1 MHITHCIYLLLNS
14 RFFSIFSTTFLLVTL
29 TSFKL
34 HTIKQFSFS
43 IIYFTIC
50 ALALE
55 FIPVSYHI
63 QSIIVIFFIICFLF
77 LSRRKQIITYE
88 DYLFSIVS
96 SFFVF
101 SVLYA
106 FQGFCIIKHIQL
118 NSYSFIVSIL
128 KITLSILLHFFLY
141 PPKNVYIEKQSN
153 IFTCII
159 IFIISDFTFLST
171 CYFTD
176 TSNSFKFLLSIS
188 FIFICII
195 ISFLSCHNHFQ
206 DLRIKEYNAKM
217 QLLSITH
224 EQMFLTQ
231 NQIEK
236 YTNFKHD
243 LIHKLSDLNTEFSNH
258 DSISFQNSIDKIISE
273 LDNDPIHFYST
284 NTLINTIL
292 NYKTQRYPFITIQS
306 EIHIQSTLNSEII
319 SDLCIII
326 SRLIDH
332 CSSEIDCSQSP
343 AVINIKCVQSKT
355 QIALSFTF
363 KSLNIDT
370 LKSNNSFE
378 LLNYIVKKHYGTIQ
392 QSLQEN
398 NTILI
403 LLNHNHKN
411 ASI

>member
-1 MHITHCIYLLLNS
+1 MHITNCIYLLLNS
-14 RFFSIFSTTFLLVTL
+14 RFFSIFSTTFLLVMLSFSRFPTL
-29 TSFKL
+29 
-34 HTIKQFSFS
+34 KQFLFS

-50 ALALE
+50 ALTIE
-55 FIPVSYHI
+55 FIPVSYYI

-77 LSRRKQIITYE
+77 FSRRKQTIRFE
-88 DYLFSIVS
+88 SYLFSVS
-96 SFFVF
+96 SLFFVF

-106 FQGFCIIKHIQL
+106 FQGFCTIKHIQL
-118 NSYSFIVSIL
+118 NSYFFIVSIL
-128 KITLSILLHFFLY
+128 KITLPVLLNFSIY

-176 TSNSFKFLLSIS
+176 TSYSFKFLLSIS
-188 FIFICII
+188 FIFICTI
-195 ISFLSCHNHFQ
+195 ISFLVCHNHFQ

-236 YTNFKHD
+236 YMNFKHD

-258 DSISFQNSIDKIISE
+258 DSISCQNSIDKIISE

-292 NYKTQRYPFITIQS
+292 NYKTERYPFITIQS

-326 SRLIDH
+326 SRLIDY
-332 CSSEIDCSQSP
+332 CSSEIDCGQSS
-343 AVINIKCVQSKT
+343 AVINLKCIQSKT
-355 QIALSFTF
+355 QIALSFAF
-363 KSLNIDT
+363 KSLNIDN

-378 LLNYIVKKHYGTIQ
+378 LLNYIVKKNYGTIQ

-403 LLNHNHKN
+403 LLNQKN

>member
-1 MHITHCIYLLLNS
+1 MHITNCIYLLLNS
-14 RFFSIFSTTFLLVTL
+14 RFFSIFSTTFLLVMLSFSRFPTL
-29 TSFKL
+29 
-34 HTIKQFSFS
+34 KQFLFS

-50 ALALE
+50 ALTIE
-55 FIPVSYHI
+55 FIPVSYYI

-77 LSRRKQIITYE
+77 FSRRKQTIRFE
-88 DYLFSIVS
+88 SYLFSVS
-96 SFFVF
+96 SLFFVF

-106 FQGFCIIKHIQL
+106 FQGFCTIKHIQL
-118 NSYSFIVSIL
+118 NSYFFIISIL
-128 KITLSILLHFFLY
+128 KITFPILLHLSLY
-141 PPKNVYIEKQSN
+141 PPKNVHIEKQSK

-176 TSNSFKFLLSIS
+176 TSYSFKFLLSIS
-188 FIFICII
+188 FIFICTI
-195 ISFLSCHNHFQ
+195 ISFLACHNHFQ

-236 YTNFKHD
+236 YMNFKHD

-292 NYKTQRYPFITIQS
+292 NYKTERYPFITIQS

-326 SRLIDH
+326 SRLIDY
-332 CSSEIDCSQSP
+332 CSSEIDCGQSS
-343 AVINIKCVQSKT
+343 AVINLKCIQSKT
-355 QIALSFTF
+355 QIALSFAF
-363 KSLNIDT
+363 KSLNIDN

-378 LLNYIVKKHYGTIQ
+378 LLNYIVKKNYGTIQ

-403 LLNHNHKN
+403 LLNQKN

>member
-1 MHITHCIYLLLNS
+1 MHITNCIYLLLNS
-14 RFFSIFSTTFLLVTL
+14 RFFSIFSTTFLLVMLSFSRFPTL
-29 TSFKL
+29 
-34 HTIKQFSFS
+34 KQFLFS

-50 ALALE
+50 ALTIE
-55 FIPVSYHI
+55 FIPVSYYI

-77 LSRRKQIITYE
+77 FSRRKQTIRFE
-88 DYLFSIVS
+88 SYLFSVS
-96 SFFVF
+96 SLFFVF

-106 FQGFCIIKHIQL
+106 FQGFCTIKHIQL
-118 NSYSFIVSIL
+118 NSYFFIVSIL
-128 KITLSILLHFFLY
+128 KITLPVLLNFSIY

-176 TSNSFKFLLSIS
+176 TSYSFKFLLSIS
-188 FIFICII
+188 FIFICTI

-236 YTNFKHD
+236 YMNFKHD

-292 NYKTQRYPFITIQS
+292 NYKTERYPFITIQS

-326 SRLIDH
+326 SRLIDY
-332 CSSEIDCSQSP
+332 CSSEIDCGQSS
-343 AVINIKCVQSKT
+343 AVINLKCIQSKT
-355 QIALSFTF
+355 QIALSFAF
-363 KSLNIDT
+363 KSLNIDN

-378 LLNYIVKKHYGTIQ
+378 LLNYIVKKNYGTIQ

-403 LLNHNHKN
+403 LLNQKN

>member
-1 MHITHCIYLLLNS
+1 MHITNCIYLLLNS
-14 RFFSIFSTTFLLVTL
+14 RFFSIFSTTFLLVMLSFSRFPTL
-29 TSFKL
+29 
-34 HTIKQFSFS
+34 KQFLFS

-50 ALALE
+50 ALTIE
-55 FIPVSYHI
+55 FIPVSYYI

-77 LSRRKQIITYE
+77 FSRRKQTIRFE
-88 DYLFSIVS
+88 SYLFSVS
-96 SFFVF
+96 SLFFVF

-106 FQGFCIIKHIQL
+106 FQGFCTIKHIQL
-118 NSYSFIVSIL
+118 NSYFFIVSIL
-128 KITLSILLHFFLY
+128 KITLPVLLNFSIY

-176 TSNSFKFLLSIS
+176 TSYSFKFLLSIS
-188 FIFICII
+188 FIFICTI
-195 ISFLSCHNHFQ
+195 ISFLASHNHFQ

-236 YTNFKHD
+236 YMNFKHD

-292 NYKTQRYPFITIQS
+292 NYKTERYPFITIQS

-326 SRLIDH
+326 SRLIDY
-332 CSSEIDCSQSP
+332 CSSEIDCGQSS
-343 AVINIKCVQSKT
+343 AVINLKCIQSKT
-355 QIALSFTF
+355 QIALSFAF
-363 KSLNIDT
+363 KSLNIDN

-378 LLNYIVKKHYGTIQ
+378 LLNYIVKKNYGTIQ

-403 LLNHNHKN
+403 LLNQKN